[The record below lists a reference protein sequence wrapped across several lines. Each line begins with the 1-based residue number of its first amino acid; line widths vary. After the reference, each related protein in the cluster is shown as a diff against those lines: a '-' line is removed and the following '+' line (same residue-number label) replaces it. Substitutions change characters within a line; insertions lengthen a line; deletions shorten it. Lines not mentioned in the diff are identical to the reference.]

1 MFGRNTGRQKRA
13 AALSLRGTCAC
24 YAELERADETW
35 RMITPRVFELPPG
48 CVSDGH
54 IIDGARLGEYLRGK
68 LRFCWKKLPLVVGV
82 PTADCVFQLISLP
95 AANTEEA
102 REALRWRFER
112 HFPFS
117 YEEAFF
123 DVCEVRLPAQKS
135 SEIGVMA
142 VAASRKELEPLFEAL
157 KNHSSRVFAAEPLA
171 VACARSLLPLAVEG
185 EGKSV
190 FLAAF
195 LDYTVQLCF
204 VRNSSGLLFRGFCLK
219 DATLASDDALE
230 ECAFELRKTL
240 DYVKTRFACNAE
252 VLVAASEAQMTRL
265 RTIPELSP
273 AKTAAISSSHRL
285 EASDAICSEWFD
297 VTGLLQRYANDDGI

>member
-1 MFGRNTGRQKRA
+1 
-13 AALSLRGTCAC
+13 
-24 YAELERADETW
+24 
-35 RMITPRVFELPPG
+35 
-48 CVSDGH
+48 
-54 IIDGARLGEYLRGK
+54 
-68 LRFCWKKLPLVVGV
+68 
-82 PTADCVFQLISLP
+82 
-95 AANTEEA
+95 
-102 REALRWRFER
+102 
-112 HFPFS
+112 
-117 YEEAFF
+117 
-123 DVCEVRLPAQKS
+123 
-135 SEIGVMA
+135 MA

-297 VTGLLQRYANDDGI
+297 VTGLLQRYANDDGV